1 MGGNVEDILRANG
14 IERELTD
21 EELAH
26 AGVKGMRWGKRKKLS
41 TERKQGNAERAA
53 ARAKTKTMTNE
64 ELKQAIDRLK
74 LEKEY
79 KQLNAHEISGGQ
91 KLVMEI
97 LRDVGKQTAKS
108 YVTGAIQELT
118 KKDSGTNDSKVIK
131 EALKSAVKPQRQVMQ
146 LSKRP
151 GF

>member
-1 MGGNVEDILRANG
+1 MGRNVEAILIANG
-14 IERELTD
+14 IVAS
-21 EELAH
+21 EEALAH
-26 AGVKGMRWGKRKKLS
+26 YGKKGMKWGKR
-41 TERKQGNAERAA
+41 TARTNERKQANADKAA
-53 ARAKTKTMTNE
+53 ARAKTKTMSNE

-79 KQLNAHEISGGQ
+79 KQLNAHEISAGQ

-118 KKDSGTNDSKVIK
+118 KTNSGANDAKAIK
-131 EALKSAVKPQRQVMQ
+131 GIVKTAAKPQRPIMKMVGQ
-146 LSKRP
+146 K
-151 GF
+151 